1 MAINRIWKPS
11 PNYSS
16 RGGSAVRLITVHT
29 SEGATTNQNLANFIC
44 QSSAQASY
52 HISVDNTSSGVCYEY
67 VSRPNKAWAQ
77 CNANPVAV
85 TGCFCTPSGASSG
98 WSRDYWL
105 NNQMTALKNMAQWVK
120 EESDYWGIPLK
131 ALTDSEAQGSGKG
144 VCQHENL
151 GSWGC
156 GHYDCGPG
164 FPMDKLLELAGGTA
178 PPDNG
183 VRFDDDMGAITQ
195 TPHTVP
201 VPPGATKVVVTADP
215 GGQGTQS
222 IAVRVALHNNGT
234 AGWEVNNLSL
244 TQDKPVASVSTS
256 GHDSV
261 SMQVNGNY
269 EAGYG
274 FA

>member
-1 MAINRIWKPS
+1 
-11 PNYSS
+11 
-16 RGGSAVRLITVHT
+16 
-29 SEGATTNQNLANFIC
+29 
-44 QSSAQASY
+44 
-52 HISVDNTSSGVCYEY
+52 
-67 VSRPNKAWAQ
+67 
-77 CNANPVAV
+77 
-85 TGCFCTPSGASSG
+85 
-98 WSRDYWL
+98 
-105 NNQMTALKNMAQWVK
+105 MTALKNMAQWVK